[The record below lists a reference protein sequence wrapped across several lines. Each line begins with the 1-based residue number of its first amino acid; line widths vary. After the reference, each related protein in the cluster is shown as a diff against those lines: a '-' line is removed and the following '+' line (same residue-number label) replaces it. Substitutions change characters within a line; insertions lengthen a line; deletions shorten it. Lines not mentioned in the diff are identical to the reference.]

1 MKYATVTLTLPDGG
15 VHPVG
20 AAIADLEGVT
30 REGLL
35 HVNALF
41 DGNGVLVY
49 RLSGDVSPLGPM
61 LDDHPDVISY
71 DLVDEPDDGHYCY
84 VYVKPG
90 HPAGTLMYLVEK
102 YALILDPPLEFL
114 GNGRLRVTV
123 AGRPEMLRKAFE
135 QFPDDVVIDVEQA
148 GEYVPGHAQLL
159 AALTDRQ
166 REVLETAVQ
175 LGYYDIPRRATHA
188 SIARELDCASSTIDE
203 HLRKAEARLF
213 GALVG

>member
-1 MKYATVTLTLPDGG
+1 MKFATVTLTLPEGG

-20 AAIADLEGVT
+20 AAIAELEGVR
-30 REGLL
+30 REELV

-49 RLSGDVSPLGPM
+49 RLSGDVSTLGSA
-61 LDDHPDVISY
+61 LDEHPDAISY
-71 DLVDEPDDGHYCY
+71 DLVDAPDDDHYCY

-102 YALILDPPLEFL
+102 YALILDPPLEFTRD
-114 GNGRLRVTV
+114 GRLRVTV
-123 AGRPEMLRKAFE
+123 AGRAEKLREAFQ

-148 GEYVPGHAQLL
+148 GAYVPGHAQLL
-159 AALTDRQ
+159 TTLTDRQ
-166 REVLETAVQ
+166 REVLETAVE

-188 SIARELDCASSTIDE
+188 SIARELDCASSTVDE